1 MAALPKYI
9 EIIEEMPLTAVGK
22 IFKPDLR
29 KKAITRVFDEALSK
43 ANVKAQVNSVVE
55 HPKEGLKAH
64 IITQENSENISKVLS
79 PYTVGWE
86 LMK

>member
-1 MAALPKYI
+1 MRRAHGKLDARRSGNEVSLKTPL
-9 EIIEEMPLTAVGK
+9 EISWE
-22 IFKPDLR
+22 
-29 KKAITRVFDEALSK
+29 EALSK